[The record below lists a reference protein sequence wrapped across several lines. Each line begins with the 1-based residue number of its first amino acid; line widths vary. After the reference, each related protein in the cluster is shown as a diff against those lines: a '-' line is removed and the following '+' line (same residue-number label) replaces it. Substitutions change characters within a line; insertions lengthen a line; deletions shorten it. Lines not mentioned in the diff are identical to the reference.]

1 MNERLEN
8 IEARLSRIRKIALLL
23 RGLLALAIFGSGLLA
38 VLALLAFSSR
48 LGHGSAALGV
58 FFWIFASAGVAGVI
72 YLLSKNWLDLEK
84 TALLCESKFPELGD
98 GLISLVQLGKM
109 VEQGNPD
116 FSLALFEKH
125 LDQVEGKLGSIK
137 LEDAAEPGRLKI
149 PFAVFF
155 SLVLIMLA
163 LLRFSPGY
171 STTVSQALLLKGF
184 AKARPSPTA
193 KVSNPLELYD
203 FVLEYQY
210 PAYTAMEPKKVEGGD
225 GSISAIKGSIVKL
238 SAKMPARMEK
248 AWMQLAPSG
257 KLEVSLKG
265 NEISVR
271 MVVVDSGQYRIEAL
285 DKSGK
290 LWTEPLFHQIIA
302 LSDNVPELSLNE
314 PDKDLVVSLD
324 QKLKLKF
331 HGRDDFGL
339 DSFALVFSSRG
350 DEKRTPVK
358 EFRPSELEADG
369 EYEWDMSVQN
379 FYPGQK
385 IGYYIE
391 AKDNNNATGPGVGK
405 SQVRY
410 IEVFSP
416 LKRHEQIIAK
426 EQELFEALI
435 SFLGKSLDAKVA
447 KESPPKYW
455 GTEDSLIKNFEGL
468 KTLVD
473 ALKPELAKD
482 DFSPALVKDAVN
494 QASERYG
501 KMIAD
506 RKNIFKARN
515 REATEIEREKAVP
528 ALEQDILFWD
538 SQLKKQRMD
547 YLLALG
553 ERMRDMEK
561 ELRKLI
567 EEYKRTND
575 PELLK
580 DIEAR
585 LDELKNMYSEFT
597 NRMGDLSQAQL
608 DEFVNMDAL
617 QKQAANDVMQKLE
630 KFRSSVHD
638 RDTGNA
644 LKDADDFLSGLDQML
659 SQLQKGSE
667 SMGSEISSEMMAQ
680 MESGLDE
687 IRRLREAEEK
697 LISGTEPIYQSQMQS
712 QDQAESRIDR
722 EIENMQN
729 ELDRLSRDNEEQM
742 NQFNKMKPDQAGT
755 PGKASEFYQ
764 QRNLLNNFQWQLRQ
778 ELQNASKDLDR
789 KDLEAAAA
797 RMENIARQMEGMKKA
812 GDKFCRGSSGGN
824 SSADAFGKKTSQG
837 IAGAK
842 SMGQKL
848 GALSKLKNG
857 PLSAKDAATLKRMG
871 EEQAGLYGRLAK
883 LQNQM
888 NDLFSRMPAAPEKLA
903 GQLNSAGQK
912 MKEAQSALDQ
922 ARTEPGLAAQK
933 EARYWLEQAEKSL
946 EQFKKKVQENS
957 KGGGG
962 SGGGSGGMPISKGA
976 GSNQD
981 GEGNTGIM
989 SKDFEIPGPDKNKD
1003 PVELRK
1009 QILKAMREGS
1019 PKDYE
1024 ELNRDYYKRLVQ

>member
-1 MNERLEN
+1 MNQRLEN
-8 IEARLSRIRKIALLL
+8 IEARLSRVRKITLLL
-23 RGLLALAIFGSGLLA
+23 RGLLALFIFGSGLLA
-38 VLALLAFSSR
+38 VLSLLALTSR
-48 LGHGSAALGV
+48 LGHGSAILGV
-58 FFWIFASAGVAGVI
+58 FFWIFASAGVAGGI

-98 GLISLVQLGKM
+98 GLISLVQLHKM

-125 LDQVEGKLGSIK
+125 LDQVEGKLGSVK

-149 PFAVFF
+149 PFAAFL
-155 SLVLIMLA
+155 SLALILLA

-184 AKARPSPTA
+184 AKARPSSIA

-210 PAYTAMEPKKVEGGD
+210 PAYTQMAPKKIEGGD
-225 GSISAIKGSIVKL
+225 GSVSAIKGSIVRL

-248 AWMQLAPSG
+248 AWMQCAPSG
-257 KLEVSLKG
+257 KLEVALKG

-271 MVVVDSGQYRIEAL
+271 MVVVDSGQYRIEAY

-290 LWTEPLFHQIIA
+290 LWTEPLFHQINA
-302 LSDNVPELSLNE
+302 LSDNIPEVSLNE

-350 DEKRTPVK
+350 DEKRIVIK

-369 EYEWDMSVQN
+369 EYEWDMSRQN

-385 IGYYIE
+385 IAYYIE
-391 AKDNNNATGPGVGK
+391 SKDNNNATGPGIGK

-416 LKRHEQIIAK
+416 LKRHEQIIAR

-435 SFLGKSLDAKVA
+435 AFLGKSLDAKVA
-447 KESPPKYW
+447 KELPPKYW
-455 GTEDSLIKNFEGL
+455 ETEDSLIKNFQGL

-482 DFSPALVKDAVN
+482 DFSPALVKDAVS

-501 KMIAD
+501 RMIAD

-515 REATEIEREKAVP
+515 KEATEIEREKTVP
-528 ALEQDILFWD
+528 PMEQDILFWD
-538 SQLKKQRMD
+538 GQLKKQRMD

-561 ELRKLI
+561 ELRELI

-585 LDELKNMYSEFT
+585 LDELKNMYSEFMD
-597 NRMGDLSQAQL
+597 RMAGLSQAQL
-608 DEFVNMDAL
+608 DEFVNMDAV
-617 QKQAANDVMQKLE
+617 QKQAANDVMQKLD
-630 KFRSSVHD
+630 KFRNSVHD
-638 RDTGNA
+638 RDTESA
-644 LKDADDFLSGLDQML
+644 LKDADDFLSGLDQVL
-659 SQLQKGSE
+659 SELQKGSE
-667 SMGSEISSEMMAQ
+667 AMGSEISAAMMAQ
-680 MESGLDE
+680 MERGLEE
-687 IRRLREAEEK
+687 IRRLRQAEEK
-697 LISGTEPIYQSQMQS
+697 LISVTEPIYQGQVQS
-712 QDQAESRIDR
+712 QDQAGSRIDR
-722 EIENMQN
+722 ELENMQD
-729 ELDRLSRDNEEQM
+729 ELDRLMQNNEEQM
-742 NQFNKMKPDQAGT
+742 NQFNQMRPDKSSAPQKAGD
-755 PGKASEFYQ
+755 FYQ

-778 ELQNASKDLDR
+778 EMQNASKDLDR
-789 KDLEAAAA
+789 KDLEAAAQ
-797 RMENIARQMEGMKKA
+797 RMENIARQMEGMKKT
-812 GDKFCRGSSGGN
+812 GDKFCRGSSGGS
-824 SSADAFGKKTSQG
+824 SSADAFGRKNSQG

-857 PLSAKDAATLKRMG
+857 PLSPKDAAALKRMG
-871 EEQAGLYGRLAK
+871 GEQAALHGRLAK
-883 LQNQM
+883 LQDQM
-888 NDLFSRMPAAPEKLA
+888 NELFGSMPAAPEKLA
-903 GQLNSAGQK
+903 GQLSSAGQK

-933 EARYWLEQAEKSL
+933 EAKYWLEQAEKTL
-946 EQFKKKVQENS
+946 EQFKKKVKENS
-957 KGGGG
+957 QGGGVSGEMQSGKKSG
-962 SGGGSGGMPISKGA
+962 SR
-976 GSNQD
+976 QD

-1009 QILKAMREGS
+1009 AILKAMREGS